1 MHLALVQTWQLNFRQ
16 QNNIYWDLRL
26 KLCTE
31 RVHYYMGFY
40 REREDPCTLNEWM
53 GTVKFLIENTI
64 KRLKS
69 RVA

>member
-31 RVHYYMGFY
+31 GVHYY
-40 REREDPCTLNEWM
+40 
-53 GTVKFLIENTI
+53 IEKEKT
-64 KRLKS
+64 RAHS
-69 RVA
+69 MSGWA